1 MKIKIENKVKEYLKK
16 KNKNALKIDVSKG
29 GCWVKIPVPYVT
41 MESVDNEKEYI
52 RLEEDGIDIFIKK
65 GITAKK
71 DTITIKLSGFIFF
84 KNLEVYGVDISF

>member
-1 MKIKIENKVKEYLKK
+1 
-16 KNKNALKIDVSKG
+16 
-29 GCWVKIPVPYVT
+29 